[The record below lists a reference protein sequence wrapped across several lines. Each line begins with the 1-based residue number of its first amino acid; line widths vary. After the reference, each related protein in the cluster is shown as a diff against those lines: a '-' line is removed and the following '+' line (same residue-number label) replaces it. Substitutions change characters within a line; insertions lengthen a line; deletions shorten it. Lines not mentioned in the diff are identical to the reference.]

1 MKEVS
6 LRLRT
11 PRSLVWVTL
20 LGFLWSTGLPLYESH
35 GLVGADDAA
44 CVTVPGSK
52 GETPTMSALVDSDRP
67 AHCAVC
73 HMLRAVNGSITPAVV
88 SFTVPAPQSVNS
100 RLIVDLTIAT
110 EQSVRASRA
119 PPQFA

>member
-1 MKEVS
+1 VKEVS

-44 CVTVPGSK
+44 CITVPGST
-52 GETPTMSALVDSDRP
+52 GGTPTMAALVDTDQP
-67 AHCAVC
+67 THCAVC
-73 HMLRAVNGSITPAVV
+73 HLLRAVNGSVAPAIV
-88 SFTVPAPQSVNS
+88 SFTVPVPQSVNS
-100 RLIVDLTIAT
+100 RLIVDLTFAT
-110 EQSVRASRA
+110 EQSVRTSRA
-119 PPQFA
+119 PPQTL